1 MSRCLIG
8 DAHLSG
14 LDILFFTRFTW
25 ILFFCF
31 KHCTFFLML
40 FGPPSLPSSTPLSP
54 RQECV
59 WVSVAFRK
67 KGERR
72 ECWMVATKKVVGSY
86 SLAATPAGVRLVR
99 FQKTVPKQVNSPE
112 ERESLDCSGE
122 PPRVGEDANHHTY
135 YSCTGDFRSRGQNIS
150 LDLRENIYRV
160 RPNGSRVAS
169 LFFLFGEGGRSV
181 KS

>member
-1 MSRCLIG
+1 ML
-8 DAHLSG
+8 DAG
-14 LDILFFTRFTW
+14 VD
-25 ILFFCF
+25 
-31 KHCTFFLML
+31 K
-40 FGPPSLPSSTPLSP
+40 
-54 RQECV
+54 
-59 WVSVAFRK
+59 
-67 KGERR
+67 
-72 ECWMVATKKVVGSY
+72 KKVVGSY

-169 LFFLFGEGGRSV
+169 LFFFCLGEEV
-181 KS
+181 